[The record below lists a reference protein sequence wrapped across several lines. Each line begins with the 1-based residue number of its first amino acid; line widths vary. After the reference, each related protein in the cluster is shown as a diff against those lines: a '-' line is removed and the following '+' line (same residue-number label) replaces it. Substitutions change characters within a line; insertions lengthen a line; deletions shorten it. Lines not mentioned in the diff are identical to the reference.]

1 MSKQQVVE
9 EIHKQARKNFQRRH
23 VKLKGLHDLWQADLI
38 DIKNIANV
46 NNNFKYILV
55 VIDCLSKYVWVFSL
69 KTKSKEEIFNKFSKL
84 FKTGSVPKNLQTDFG
99 TEFYNAM
106 FKKLMNDYGI
116 NHYSTYSTKKASIV
130 ERVIRTLKN
139 KLYKY
144 FSLVGNYK
152 WLGKPLENVVTS
164 YNNTVH
170 RSTRYKP
177 VDVNFGNVS
186 KVLCNI
192 KKSQKCNNT
201 LKAKFKIGDFVRIS
215 KYKGSFE
222 KGYTP
227 NWSTEVFTVIKVNKT
242 CPITY
247 YIKDQNNQIIS
258 GIFYQ
263 EELKKS
269 ICPNVYLI
277 EKVIKKRGR
286 KLFVKWLGLSEKE
299 NSWIDKSALV

>member
-38 DIKNIANV
+38 DIKNISNV

-55 VIDCLSKYVWVFSL
+55 VIDCLSKYVWVFPL
-69 KTKSKEEIFNKFSKL
+69 KTKNKEEIFNKFSTL

-99 TEFYNAM
+99 TEFYNKM

-152 WLGKPLENVVTS
+152 WLGKPLQNVVTS

-177 VDVNFGNVS
+177 VDVKFDNVS

-192 KKSQKCNNT
+192 KKSQKYNNT
-201 LKAKFKIGDFVRIS
+201 LKAKLKIGDFVRIS
-215 KYKGSFE
+215 KYKGCFE

-247 YIKDQNNQIIS
+247 HIKDQNNQIIS

-269 ICPNVYLI
+269 KCPNVYLI
-277 EKVIKKRGR
+277 EKVIKKRGS

-299 NSWIDKSALV
+299 NSWIDKSTLV